1 MKHLV
6 LCGALAALLAALLA
20 GCGAKTAA
28 SARPAGSRE
37 LKSTPPDSMHA
48 TVMITEQYTLE
59 KVVQAENGG
68 TVRLNIHLP
77 RLESDSADAA
87 RINAE
92 IAQLYEYD
100 VQEYAD
106 CPAAAD
112 PDVWDFCMEMKWN
125 ASWYDDCVSLVV
137 SSYYGGTDA
146 PFHWGWCFDFES
158 GNQLTVTQMLQRM
171 GADPAALEEALYRDV
186 KRRDELDRQAACE
199 RGLLPPGD
207 VKNGNTAWWTTL
219 DELPLSFDEAGNVSF
234 IVSRFSASGG
244 EYVND
249 VPVIPLDA
257 QPLPPDWEWQVL
269 AEWMAVTMVTEE
281 GSFAP
286 ADRNESYILQLE
298 KAEITGT
305 VTTTFTRKEYVSPQ
319 IQSAAETR
327 TGELNAGAVT
337 GWDGEK
343 SQGWNLKCLSE
354 DGRSRWIISMME
366 DGSLQMQSIGPQK
379 GSEVW
384 YVFRRTSAWDDIGF
398 SAIPRRLWGTYR
410 AGDESAKGIRW
421 MTFLPDGSCC
431 MSVEW
436 DGWNGILTGTAEG
449 TQGRTEDG
457 TELYFTLTDTDGRPC
472 EFWAILLNDDGSP
485 SGCSLKYRAG
495 EVLFDRDTRPVYWKN
510 DSPDLTL
517 EP

>member
-1 MKHLV
+1 MKHK
-6 LCGALAALLAALLA
+6 AFRWIPAFLLAALLA
-20 GCGAKTAA
+20 GCGAKTVT

-48 TVMITEQYTLE
+48 TVTITEQYTLE

-68 TVRLNIHLP
+68 KVRLNIHLP

-92 IAQLYEYD
+92 IARLYEYD

-137 SSYYGGTDA
+137 SSDYGGTDA
-146 PFHWGWCFDFES
+146 PFHQGWCFDFDS
-158 GNQLTVTQMLQRM
+158 GKQLTATQLLQRM
-171 GADPAALEEALYRDV
+171 GADPAALEEALYRNI
-186 KRRDELDRQAACE
+186 KRRDELDRQVACE
-199 RGLLPPGD
+199 RGLLPPGSL
-207 VKNGNTAWWTTL
+207 KEGNTAWWATL
-219 DELPLSFDEAGNVSF
+219 DELPVSFDETGNVTF
-234 IVSRFSASGG
+234 LIRRFSASRE

-249 VPVIPLDA
+249 APTIPLDA
-257 QPLPPDWEWQVL
+257 QPLPPDWEQQML

-298 KAEITGT
+298 KAEITGS
-305 VTTTFTRKEYVSPQ
+305 VTASFTRKEYVSPQ
-319 IQSAAETR
+319 IRSAAETR

-343 SQGWNLKCLSE
+343 SQGWNLTSHSE
-354 DGRSRWIISMME
+354 DGRSRWIISRME
-366 DGSLQMQSIGPQK
+366 DGSLLMQSTGLKK
-379 GSEVW
+379 GSTVW
-384 YVFRRTSAWDDIGF
+384 YVFRRTEAWDDIGYT
-398 SAIPRRLWGTYR
+398 AIPRRLWGTFR
-410 AGDESAKGIRW
+410 AGDAAAGIKW

-436 DGWNGILTGTAEG
+436 GGWNGILTGTAEG

-457 TELYFTLTDTDGRPC
+457 TELHFTLTDTDGRPC

-495 EVLFDRDTRPVYWKN
+495 EQLFDRDTRPAYWKN

-517 EP
+517 VP

>member
-1 MKHLV
+1 MKHKAFRWIPAV
-6 LCGALAALLAALLA
+6 LLAALLA

-48 TVMITEQYTLE
+48 TAAITEQYTLE

-68 TVRLNIHLP
+68 IVRLNIHLP

-92 IAQLYEYD
+92 IARLYEYD

-112 PDVWDFCMEMKWN
+112 PDVWDFCMEMKWK

-137 SSYYGGTDA
+137 SSDYGGTDA

-158 GNQLTVTQMLQRM
+158 GNQLTATQLLQRM
-171 GADPAALEEALYRDV
+171 GADPAALEEALYRNI

-199 RGLLPPGD
+199 RELLPPGSL
-207 VKNGNTAWWTTL
+207 KEGNTAWWATL
-219 DELPLSFDEAGNVSF
+219 DELPVSFDETGNVTF
-234 IVSRFSASGG
+234 LVRRFSASRE

-249 VPVIPLDA
+249 APTIPLDA
-257 QPLPPDWEWQVL
+257 QPLPPDWEQQVL

-305 VTTTFTRKEYVSPQ
+305 VTVSFIRETYVSPQ

-337 GWDGEK
+337 RWDGEK
-343 SQGWNLKCLSE
+343 SQGWNLTSLSE

-366 DGSLQMQSIGPQK
+366 DGSLLMQSTGPKK
-379 GSEVW
+379 GSTVW
-384 YVFRRTSAWDDIGF
+384 YLFRRTSAWDDIGF
-398 SAIPRRLWGTYR
+398 TAIPRRLWGTFR
-410 AGDESAKGIRW
+410 AGDAAAGIKW

-431 MSVEW
+431 MNVEW
-436 DGWNGILTGTAEG
+436 GGWNGILTGTAEG
-449 TQGRTEDG
+449 TQARTEDG
-457 TELYFTLTDTDGRPC
+457 TELHFTLTDTDGRPC

-517 EP
+517 VP